1 MNDELLPAIGFL
13 FVASILVT
21 GYVALGPGSCSNLA
35 LVNLDFSDYLR
46 AELEEQYLLDA
57 ANEAS
62 SEQVSSTQLLRPKA
76 AGGGGWFRP
85 EGWTV
90 YDYEQRQRS
99 NGSMEAR
106 ALRRRQAYQIW
117 ELDIFYQAVDPS
129 TGIFTEEALKE
140 IKDFED
146 QLVSFDGYGGFCRRP
161 NASLHNGSTMAYD
174 GSGTLA
180 DIVPVSAQKAP
191 RKVRVELS
199 LAEESVL
206 KELVDNEW
214 TDGDFNRNNLKYSR
228 ATLYGG
234 FLFASFM
241 QALHYAH
248 GALPDLV
255 KEAKINAWLGRL
267 FEEFLR
273 RADLTGNDALPYKH
287 VKFTWYE
294 KRILYYLRFDT
305 LFALGTMATVA
316 LLVLARIQN
325 LFITFFGAIGPR
337 LTWPRFKALS
347 ILDFVSLFV
356 ILGIAADDVL
366 LLFNTYSLA
375 AVLLGAEATPQQKM
389 RWAYKEGTAPTVT
402 TCGSF
407 YANCFSIVT
416 VVRSFGF
423 FMATLVAWNFLN
435 ASSLVQRV
443 PSRAVKFL
451 HEVLIIFPAAIL
463 VNDLYII
470 PLLTCRRDHI
480 AQAYANERAMQWL
493 CTSVPCLHT
502 SACNPRMCGAVVL
515 ALSQSQ
521 SQSQSFADK
530 SAEKEDLGLVE
541 RVVAKRF
548 SPCLHHSRCLLILLS
563 IVAAAVFCYLATVAF
578 HVSEG
583 QIKIFEED
591 LNLGRLEELRK
602 ESMKLCEVFP
612 ASSDED
618 FKEAL
623 EGQGAFEA
631 VPVFD
636 RAIDVRSCPGRTVG
650 DGNTSWCSGQGTC
663 DATSSTCDDGFV
675 GQACSVTRSSGTL
688 DLVYLSIAQALQL
701 LCFRDLLFFLPFF
714 KDPDEYLY
722 AHVLSSPE
730 LLAAPES
737 LPAGRGDFFL
747 RPPGPA
753 WNQGDE
759 DVDWQLD
766 AVAPAWLSLEP
777 TGGVLRK
784 RSFSRTDD
792 SFAGRS
798 SFQAAFDLAG
808 SLPLTP
814 AERGTPPQNEVYF
827 TDSAEWKQRRV
838 EQKAE
843 YRARPKVERRQG
855 TWTKDKPKYAEKYRR
870 PRPIDRPPKHSIETD
885 PVHFVDYR
893 KTSGWSEQMELRLL
907 ATTPSASL
915 PPRGLRL
922 TAAVASPPALGALKA
937 FAEGE
942 EVFLQPAFDVSR
954 TDASENFVARNLE
967 IRYQVFSRSD
977 WLRVDLEAL
986 GPDSV
991 LVSGRPLRGTSLVIS
1006 SFSRQTTTYF
1016 LEAFR
1021 SCDGPCPT
1029 ETSTTATTTRI
1040 TSTLLPGVS
1049 TTTTTYTTTQTQD
1062 TDHVVGLMALTA
1074 LNCPALRSQE
1084 GAETSWQVSVQSDL
1098 TSFVSR
1104 LGGDLE
1110 VEEAVVSVSVWCD
1123 GQLQVSPVELL
1134 YSMASVVVGGGI
1146 ATADVVRRLEL
1157 ESPETMTQKLQASLD
1172 ADGFPVVL
1180 EVLSLE
1186 AIQDPTT
1193 TARASE
1199 SLPLCRALR
1208 ESLLRALLRGDE
1220 QHLDL
1225 HVLHGDSNGNDKHR
1239 NDHFGHG
1246 ERYKLA
1252 DPHGNFKHQ
1261 QQHHENPKHGHQL
1274 HFDKQHQQ

>member
-21 GYVALGPGSCSNLA
+21 GYVVAVPIWRWRLSKNPDARLLTPTDLWLWVLTSCPCFVLLFGIALPCSFGLLGLSSAGFAVN
-35 LVNLDFSDYLR
+35 VNLDFSDYLR

-62 SEQVSSTQLLRPKA
+62 SEQVRKTGDRRRRSQEWR
-76 AGGGGWFRP
+76 
-85 EGWTV
+85 GWTV

-99 NGSMEAR
+99 NGSMEDTG
-106 ALRRRQAYQIW
+106 LGRRLQAVQEQTPLAYQIW

-146 QLVSFDGYGGFCRRP
+146 QLVSFDGYGGFCRRWHDRGSSCDVPYSVKNLFYSVP
-161 NASLHNGSTMAYD
+161 NASLHNGSTMSLAYD

-180 DIVPVSAQKAP
+180 DI
-191 RKVRVELS
+191 
-199 LAEESVL
+199 ESVL
-206 KELVDNEW
+206 KELVDNEIRWW
-214 TDGDFNRNNLKYSR
+214 TDGDFNRNNLKSQYSR

-234 FLFASFM
+234 AP
-241 QALHYAH
+241 
-248 GALPDLV
+248 LPGYLSWDDRRAEQ
-255 KEAKINAWLGRL
+255 EAKINAWLGRL

-470 PLLTCRRDHI
+470 P
-480 AQAYANERAMQWL
+480 
-493 CTSVPCLHT
+493 
-502 SACNPRMCGAVVL
+502 
-515 ALSQSQ
+515 SQ

-870 PRPIDRPPKHSIETD
+870 PRS
-885 PVHFVDYR
+885 
-893 KTSGWSEQMELRLL
+893 LL
-907 ATTPSASL
+907 
-915 PPRGLRL
+915 
-922 TAAVASPPALGALKA
+922 
-937 FAEGE
+937 
-942 EVFLQPAFDVSR
+942 
-954 TDASENFVARNLE
+954 
-967 IRYQVFSRSD
+967 
-977 WLRVDLEAL
+977 
-986 GPDSV
+986 
-991 LVSGRPLRGTSLVIS
+991 
-1006 SFSRQTTTYF
+1006 
-1016 LEAFR
+1016 
-1021 SCDGPCPT
+1021 
-1029 ETSTTATTTRI
+1029 
-1040 TSTLLPGVS
+1040 
-1049 TTTTTYTTTQTQD
+1049 
-1062 TDHVVGLMALTA
+1062 
-1074 LNCPALRSQE
+1074 QE
-1084 GAETSWQVSVQSDL
+1084 
-1098 TSFVSR
+1098 
-1104 LGGDLE
+1104 
-1110 VEEAVVSVSVWCD
+1110 
-1123 GQLQVSPVELL
+1123 VSPGL
-1134 YSMASVVVGGGI
+1134 SVAAGKGENPS
-1146 ATADVVRRLEL
+1146 LF
-1157 ESPETMTQKLQASLD
+1157 SFFETMH
-1172 ADGFPVVL
+1172 DGENTRRNF
-1180 EVLSLE
+1180 
-1186 AIQDPTT
+1186 DPDINYWN
-1193 TARASE
+1193 
-1199 SLPLCRALR
+1199 L
-1208 ESLLRALLRGDE
+1208 
-1220 QHLDL
+1220 
-1225 HVLHGDSNGNDKHR
+1225 
-1239 NDHFGHG
+1239 F
-1246 ERYKLA
+1246 
-1252 DPHGNFKHQ
+1252 
-1261 QQHHENPKHGHQL
+1261 
-1274 HFDKQHQQ
+1274 